1 MQSFQQD
8 CVELALRKF
17 RRGEVDRRTLL
28 AGLAALGVGTFASD
42 EAAAQAALIQSLL
55 QRAHQPALLQEA
67 RQCLQQ
73 LPDALRRE
81 PELARLQ
88 SLLHWLERPVPAGC
102 GVVASARQ
110 QVAEGHFNAAVETLL
125 QVPQLAQRPDLQA
138 LLVELL
144 NVLPDRLA
152 AHGYRRRLFALLA

>member
-1 MQSFQQD
+1 
-8 CVELALRKF
+8 RW
-17 RRGEVDRRTLL
+17 
-28 AGLAALGVGTFASD
+28 AAADAPLQ
-42 EAAAQAALIQSLL
+42 AAAQAALIQSLL

-67 RQCLQQ
+67 RQRLQQ

-102 GVVASARQ
+102 GEVSSARQ

-125 QVPQLAQRPDLQA
+125 QVPQLVQRSDLQT

-144 NVLPDRLA
+144 NV
-152 AHGYRRRLFALLA
+152 